1 VCKWILAAYCSVS
14 PKIVEESFKVTGISD
29 EMKGSGD
36 FMIKTLTMEV
46 RVMMMM
52 MMTAVLAVTVNDTIM
67 LVIAD

>member
-1 VCKWILAAYCSVS
+1 VCKWIPAVYCSVS
-14 PKIVEESFKVTGISD
+14 PEIVEESFKVTGISD

-36 FMIKTLTMEV
+36 FMIKILTMEV
-46 RVMMMM
+46 RVMIM